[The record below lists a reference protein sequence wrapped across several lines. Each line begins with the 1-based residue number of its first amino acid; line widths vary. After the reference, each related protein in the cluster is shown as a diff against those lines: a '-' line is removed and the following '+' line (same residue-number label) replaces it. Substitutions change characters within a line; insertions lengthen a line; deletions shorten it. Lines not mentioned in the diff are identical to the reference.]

1 MIMLSTISRMEDM
14 VEGILSETE
23 DTSPTHTLTH
33 TTHTYTHTHTKCN
46 LYKIIIIFYL
56 MNQLHYYHM
65 YLITDYFIIAMI
77 I

>member
-1 MIMLSTISRMEDM
+1 MVEDMRSRMEDM
-14 VEGILSETE
+14 VEGIRSETE
-23 DTSPTHTLTH
+23 GTSPTHTHTHTH
-33 TTHTYTHTHTKCN
+33 TTHTYTHTKCN

-56 MNQLHYYHM
+56 MNHLHYYHM